1 MLPVRAVLLAALA
14 VLVLAAPASAARS
27 PHLSPAGYAALSD
40 LAKRSDAFEPNSL
53 ADIAGQYRRTVCVR
67 VGTPTGQGQAAMVH
81 DYCERI
87 ADVIGSALGLLDCV
101 GQEDLA
107 ALACARDRLTAMA
120 TGATRMHAIEGR
132 FVARLSGPCR
142 TLLRDAHRASGA
154 MADAIGE
161 VLAAFQSGDQTRILA
176 AVRQLDEVNADE
188 GDLTSGSPR
197 IRACD
202 PAA

>member
-27 PHLSPAGYAALSD
+27 PHLSPAGYAALWDFST
-40 LAKRSDAFEPNSL
+40 RSDAWEPTSFD
-53 ADIAGQYRRTVCVR
+53 DIGGQYRRAVCVR

-87 ADVIGSALGLLDCV
+87 ADVIGSAMGLVDCV
-101 GQEDLA
+101 GQEDLV

-120 TGATRMHAIEGR
+120 AGATRMHAIEGR

-142 TLLRDAHRASGA
+142 TLLLGAYRASGA
-154 MADAIGE
+154 MADAVDE
-161 VLAAFQSGDQTRILA
+161 VLAALRSGDRTRIRA
-176 AVRQLDEVNADE
+176 AARQLDKVNTDE
-188 GDLTSGSPR
+188 GDLTSASPR
-197 IRACD
+197 LRACD